1 MAEIDVIVTVYNNEN
16 YIESCIRSIL
26 EQSFSEFRLLVIDD
40 GSTDKS
46 GEICDSLAEVDERI
60 EVIHQKNGGVS
71 SARNAG
77 LAALRAPL
85 FCFVDSDD
93 LVHVDYL
100 SNMYQLMKENR
111 ADIVVCGYHLL
122 DDGDKSTDFFEQKE
136 TAHIEV
142 YKDILQYSEKFVDDS
157 MRLVCLWNKLYKTEL
172 FDGISFPEGKV
183 FEDDYVYYKVLD
195 CSKRTVFT
203 DARLYGYRMQSE
215 SISHEKYS
223 LKMLNH
229 IEAKCQQIKYF
240 HKVKKLR
247 LTEISLDAYMYWV
260 WWNIENMKKEGMPYR
275 EIMKPYF
282 RFLREAVLYI
292 RPTNSFPVKKVL
304 KYWYLAYLKKI

>member
-26 EQSFSEFRLLVIDD
+26 VQSFSDFRLLVIDD

-46 GEICDSLAEVDERI
+46 GEICDRLAEEDERI
-60 EVIHQKNGGVS
+60 EIIHQKNGGVS

-100 SNMYQLMKENR
+100 VNMYQLIKENK
-111 ADIVVCGYHLL
+111 ADLVVCGYHLL
-122 DDGDKSTDFFEQKE
+122 DEGGKSIDLLEQKE

-142 YKDILQYSEKFVDDS
+142 YEDALQYEEIFVEDS

-183 FEDDYVYYKVLD
+183 FEDDYVYYKILD
-195 CSKRTVFT
+195 RSKKTVFT
-203 DARLYGYRMQSE
+203 DAKLYEYCMQSD

-229 IEAKCQQIKYF
+229 IDAKIQQIKYF
-240 HKVKKLR
+240 HEKKKQR

-260 WWNIENMKKEGMPYR
+260 WWNIENMKKEGMLYR

-282 RFLREAVLYI
+282 RFLREAVLYL
-292 RPTNSFPVKKVL
+292 RPTNTFPVKKIM
-304 KYWYLAYLKKI
+304 KYWYLAYIKKI